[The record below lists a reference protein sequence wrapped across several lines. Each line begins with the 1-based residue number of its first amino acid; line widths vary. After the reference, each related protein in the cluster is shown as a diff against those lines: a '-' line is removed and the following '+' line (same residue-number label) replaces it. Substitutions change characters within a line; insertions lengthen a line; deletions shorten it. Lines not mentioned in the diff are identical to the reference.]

1 LASIDDHGQPNG
13 GINVEHRTKRDLAE
27 MLGLAKGILID
38 GEVTED
44 EAMALMTWADDHPD
58 IIMAWPGNV
67 VYRRLRTIFSDGHAS
82 EEERQDLKELLAEL
96 VGGEAGVVGGET
108 ASTGLPFDR
117 PFAPIESTDRT
128 FVFTGRFAYGTRATC
143 EEAVKRIGGWP
154 EANVTQHTDY
164 LVIGTFASRDWLQ
177 TSYGRKILKAVEY
190 RDKHSVPVIIS
201 EEHWVAHL

>member
-1 LASIDDHGQPNG
+1 MADRDQEGQPRG
-13 GINVEHRTKRDLAE
+13 AINVEHRTKRDLAE

-38 GEVTED
+38 GQVTED

-67 VYRRLRTIFSDGHAS
+67 LYRRLRAIFSDGHAS
-82 EEERQDLKELLAEL
+82 EEERQDLKELLAEM

-108 ASTGLPFDR
+108 ASTGLPFAL
-117 PFAPIESTDRT
+117 PFEPIEITDRT
-128 FVFTGRFAYGTRATC
+128 FVFTGRFAFGTRNAC
-143 EEAVKRIGGWP
+143 EEAIRRIGGWP

-190 RDKHSVPVIIS
+190 RDKYSVPVIIS
-201 EEHWVAHL
+201 EQHWVAHL